1 MENGVASSSK
11 ERVWVGGVKGEGWD
25 DNIIFGLVER

>member
-1 MENGVASSSK
+1 VENGVASSSK
-11 ERVWVGGVKGEGWD
+11 ESVRVGGVKSEGWD